1 MNDAIGKSPGSRS
14 AIRKGPFY
22 AANISTANKY
32 SVTQVFM
39 LGGLEVDERTGG
51 VVDASGM
58 AIADAFSGRRA
69 GSAAAERG
77 L

>member
-1 MNDAIGKSPGSRS
+1 VNDAFGKSPGNRS

-32 SVTQVFM
+32 SFTQVFM
-39 LGGLEVDERTGG
+39 LGGLEVDVRTGG

-58 AIADAFSGRRA
+58 TIANAFSGRRA

>member
-1 MNDAIGKSPGSRS
+1 MNDAFGKSPGNRS

-32 SVTQVFM
+32 SVTQVFT
-39 LGGLEVDERTGG
+39 LGGLEVDVRTGG

-58 AIADAFSGRRA
+58 TIADAFSGRRV

>member
-1 MNDAIGKSPGSRS
+1 MNDAFGKSPGNRS

-32 SVTQVFM
+32 SVTQVFT

-58 AIADAFSGRRA
+58 TIADAFSGRRV

>member
-1 MNDAIGKSPGSRS
+1 MNDAFGKSPGNRS

-32 SVTQVFM
+32 SFTQVFT
-39 LGGLEVDERTGG
+39 LGGLEVDVRTGG

-58 AIADAFSGRRA
+58 TIADAFSGRRV